1 MVQWLRLCTPNA
13 GFLGSIPGGE
23 LDLLGD
29 CMPQVKILKIP
40 PAATKARCSQIIFFF
55 FLRREWVRGAS
66 GCTSLGAMGFMCLW
80 SCP

>member
-1 MVQWLRLCTPNA
+1 MCATMTHQSDSCERTEGGASRVVQWLRLCTPNA

-40 PAATKARCSQIIFFF
+40 PAATKAQCSQ
-55 FLRREWVRGAS
+55 
-66 GCTSLGAMGFMCLW
+66 MNKY
-80 SCP
+80 